1 MEDSLWIGVI
11 IIALYIWGETYSCIK
26 ANRQNKRLVE
36 MRRQKPISYPLY
48 GRDGKYVRGGR

>member
-36 MRRQKPISYPLY
+36 MRRQKPLGSEQRHIDL
-48 GRDGKYVRGGR
+48 RE